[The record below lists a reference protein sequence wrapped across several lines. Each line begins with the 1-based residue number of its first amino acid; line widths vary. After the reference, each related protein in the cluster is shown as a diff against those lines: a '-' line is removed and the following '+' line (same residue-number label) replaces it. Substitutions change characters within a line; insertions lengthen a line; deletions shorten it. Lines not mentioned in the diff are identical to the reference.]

1 MHYRNLSEALTIDDF
16 VLACSIDNSPAYFTY
31 EGTTMVIITSQEG
44 CKSGSN
50 DFENIE
56 PYIESLIAHESIH
69 VIVKQME
76 GPETSDS
83 LDDIEMIVERNG
95 YKFQVTLNNILFA
108 TDSSGIVTP

>member
-1 MHYRNLSEALTIDDF
+1 MHYRNLSKALTIDDF

-44 CKSGSN
+44 SKSGSN